1 MFALLKLI
9 PIRDYLWAAL
19 LIVVGCFAL
28 HYRRMEKEIHQV
40 AAVGKAAQVL
50 VKKDDAQAQTTE
62 TQNAIIYEKA
72 VAIPA
77 IADIGI
83 SCVRDTGGGQVPT
96 TNPVTAAAPGDHAS
110 DGEQGP
116 PYDPSGAILTR
127 GADADAQ
134 IAYLQA
140 RIAELEKQMN
150 EGP

>member
-1 MFALLKLI
+1 MLALLKLI
-9 PIRDYLWAAL
+9 PIKDYLWAAL
-19 LIVVGCFAL
+19 LLVVGCFAL
-28 HYRRMEKEIHQV
+28 HYRSMEKEIHQF
-40 AAVGKAAQVL
+40 AAVGKAAVVQ

-83 SCVRDTGGGQVPT
+83 SCVRHASGSQVPAA
-96 TNPVTAAAPGDHAS
+96 NPVAGAVPRDHAS

-127 GADADAQ
+127 GAQADAE
-134 IAYLQA
+134 IIYLQA